1 MALDKD
7 TVARIALLARV
18 KVPQDE
24 MEGLAAQLSGILDW
38 IEQLE
43 EVDVTG
49 VAPMTSAVE
58 TTLPQREDA
67 VTDGGYPERV
77 LANAPDRMLNFY
89 TVPKVV
95 E

>member
-18 KVPQDE
+18 KVPQEE
-24 MEGLAAQLSGILDW
+24 MEGLATQLSGILTW

-77 LANAPDRMLNFY
+77 LANAPDRVLNFY

>member
-18 KVPQDE
+18 KVPQEE
-24 MEGLAAQLSGILDW
+24 MEGLATQLSGILTW

>member
-24 MEGLAAQLSGILDW
+24 MEGLAAQLSGILTW